1 MDTLTHFHSLEE
13 LIRALDRER
22 KLLYGL
28 FQDRKRLSFR
38 YDVARELAAK
48 KDESLEFLRRY
59 GVIRENG
66 DFIELEDV
74 YLKFFEDVLEVN
86 EEINV
91 ASVKESICNL
101 NAAIDYYQS
110 ENSPNRK
117 YGYLKD
123 VKRILRNIAL
133 TTLRNVIDL
142 KRNIDNTYK
151 NEPTFKIKKKKLKH
165 LDEKRRDIAVLIKE
179 CEKVIDE
186 KQSIFFMMAMDV
198 QLRDIV
204 TDVKL
209 QLKEV
214 YHNLLELDRQIINY
228 LNLIEYQN
236 RLFKKVQK
244 LKYLRDQLL
253 LESNTD
259 IKAKMTVRNPV
270 WMEPRPRYP
279 LKVSLSM
286 LRTSDLGLKV
296 LQDVVKGKG
305 NNRLRKGN
313 LAEPLTEEELKE
325 QQHVLQIVDVNEVK
339 TAFMASGDNLFNFVM
354 NYSGYHKQM
363 TDEEKL
369 VLFCQIAAQ
378 YLDELSISEE
388 FNGYGGIEY
397 PLIYPKTA

>member
-1 MDTLTHFHSLEE
+1 MDTSSHFHSLDE

-22 KLLYGL
+22 KLIYGL

-38 YDVARELAAK
+38 YDVARELAAR
-48 KDESLEFLRRY
+48 KDESLEFLRRF
-59 GVIRENG
+59 GVIRDNG

-91 ASVKESICNL
+91 ASVKESIGNL
-101 NAAIDYYQS
+101 NAAIDYWQS
-110 ENSPNRK
+110 EKSPTRK

-142 KRNIDNTYK
+142 KRNINNTYK
-151 NEPTFKIKKKKLKH
+151 NEPTFSIKKKKLVH
-165 LDEKRRDIAVLIKE
+165 LDEKRKDIAALINE
-179 CEKVIDE
+179 CERVIDE
-186 KQSIFFMMAMDV
+186 KQTAFFLIAMDV
-198 QLRDIV
+198 QLKNIV

-209 QLKEV
+209 QLREV

-244 LKYLRDQLL
+244 LKYLRDQML
-253 LESNTD
+253 LETNTD
-259 IKAKMTVRNPV
+259 IMTQVERINPV
-270 WMEPRPRYP
+270 WMEPRPRYT

-286 LRTSDLGLKV
+286 LRTSDVGLKI
-296 LQDVVKGKG
+296 LQDVAKGKG
-305 NNRLRKGN
+305 NDRLRKGN
-313 LAEPLTEEELKE
+313 LAEPLTQEEMNE
-325 QQHVLQIVDVNEVK
+325 QKQVLHMVDIHEVK
-339 TAFMASGDNLFNFVM
+339 TSFMASGDNLFHFVM
-354 NYSGYHKQM
+354 NYSGYRKQV

-378 YLDELSISEE
+378 YLEELSIS
-388 FNGYGGIEY
+388 NTYRRHNSIEY
-397 PLIYPKTA
+397 PLIFPKK